1 MLQRIIEWAEEAQ
14 RKSRKERLL
23 NLSKLAG
30 QMALEAKNRARRV
43 LRRGMAQMYR
53 EIESERARL
62 LVALKA
68 SEGKIDEIEGQIAPL
83 ERREEAL
90 TAKIRQLL
98 SRLKACREW
107 GEFGEEIVTAVGHEA
122 EEAQPEG
129 GKKINFLEGLKELDK
144 ALEARKKIRAELNGL
159 YKARKEARRKKAEI
173 EDQLAAL
180 KRAREEVYAVALVD
194 PEVERLWGRFLH
206 FKKRA
211 NHLARLAR
219 MEEPKE
225 EKKEARGLRLNEVA
239 RVKFNE
245 ASLAAWEKAAKLGLI
260 K

>member
-1 MLQRIIEWAEEAQ
+1 MLQEIIRWAEEAQ
-14 RKSRKERLL
+14 RRSRKERIKELWGKAVML
-23 NLSKLAG
+23 AQKAQIRSRNL
-30 QMALEAKNRARRV
+30 
-43 LRRGMAQMYR
+43 LRRKMARMYS
-53 EIESERARL
+53 EIEAERSRMLA
-62 LVALKA
+62 ALKA
-68 SEGKIDEIEGQIAPL
+68 SEKRIESIEGQIVPL
-83 ERREEAL
+83 KRREEAL

-98 SRLKACREW
+98 NRLKACREW
-107 GEFGEEIVTAVGHEA
+107 AEFGEEIIAAVGREA

-129 GKKINFLEGLKELDK
+129 GKIDFVNGLKELDK
-144 ALEARKKIRAELNGL
+144 ALEARKAVRAELNGL
-159 YKARKEARRKKAEI
+159 YKARKEARREKAEI

-211 NHLARLAR
+211 NHLVRLAR

-245 ASLAAWEKAAKLGLI
+245 ASLAAWEKAAKLGFV